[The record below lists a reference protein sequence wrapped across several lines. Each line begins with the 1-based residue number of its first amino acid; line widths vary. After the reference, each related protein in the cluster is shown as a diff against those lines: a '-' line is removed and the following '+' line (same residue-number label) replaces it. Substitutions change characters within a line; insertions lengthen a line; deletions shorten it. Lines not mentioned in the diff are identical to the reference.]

1 MAVPPQ
7 PGVASALASK
17 PTLFT
22 AVALSTVL
30 EYQPTRVLMSV
41 LFTALAPTR
50 ISTSPACATGTGTS
64 SR

>member
-17 PTLFT
+17 PTLSA

-41 LFTALAPTR
+41 LLTAEAPTR
-50 ISTSPACATGTGTS
+50 ISTSPVCATGSGTS
-64 SR
+64 LR